1 MLRKTCITFG
11 VGALWL
17 FLFSVPV
24 GRGKQLFDV
33 LHYYVVDTTPV
44 NWVIRIVGL
53 GITTTGETAKQT
65 ADDIVGRVDDKLTQS
80 TETQRAE

>member
-1 MLRKTCITFG
+1 MLRKTWITLG

-17 FLFSVPV
+17 FLFSIPV

-33 LHYYVVDTTPV
+33 LHYYVVDTAPV
-44 NWVIRIVGL
+44 NWVIKMVGM

-65 ADDIVGRVDDKLTQS
+65 ADDIVGRVDDQLTQS
-80 TETQRAE
+80 TDTQRAQ